1 MLPPPAVVTT
11 ASGSEDRE
19 QRLSGPSSRSRESSA
34 AASSSQATQAQA
46 INEDDIEDK
55 NDVDDAIV
63 TSAIISVDDV
73 EDNNDVDKDNVA
85 VSEANNANEAGS
97 DADNGDGNSDADP
110 TLSPS
115 PASDK
120 GPQLTP
126 PGQARVTLPRIQIS
140 PEAAT
145 MTSGSEDGERRLSGG
160 GPSLNPSRSECS
172 GDSDNLF
179 SLMTPYGP
187 AMVTLPRTQTS
198 PEAAAI
204 TTSGTEDGEQRLSCP
219 SSSSLSADLSR
230 ESSAAASTLP
240 MTQSHVINKDV
251 QRDMLA
257 EVLAVSEVNISEE
270 DAMVMSAI
278 ISVDDIED
286 SNDVTLPGS
295 EEGEPRLSGPSSLSA
310 GLIRESSTTATSSQ
324 ATQAINEELRRP
336 ETRLE
341 RFVSKSS
348 EGSECSEGS
357 DQSGRSPASAVASRL
372 HSSATAS
379 SRAKT
384 SDKSSSGSGSGSGNT
399 SPQEKTTSMLKN
411 TLRKMT
417 RFSIGG
423 GTRRKDSGE
432 DGNFAKPAPPPDT
445 ADPKS
450 RSRAPFLGKSRVP
463 KSQSPAPGASV
474 NRSKSFKEP
483 GGGSGVPRPG
493 GGAGAGMA
501 RNNVYTSS
509 LRRTKIKH
517 QNQDSEDASGRPTS
531 KNKNHNLSSLYYNFH
546 FTMIILSPAPNV
558 GTAAPWPTVLR
569 RENSIVVKKCK
580 RLDKYKGYLVFSPPV
595 PLLYLPHV

>member
-160 GPSLNPSRSECS
+160 GPSLNPSR
-172 GDSDNLF
+172 
-179 SLMTPYGP
+179 
-187 AMVTLPRTQTS
+187 
-198 PEAAAI
+198 I
-204 TTSGTEDGEQRLSCP
+204 P
-219 SSSSLSADLSR
+219 SR
-230 ESSAAASTLP
+230 KSSAAASSAQA
-240 MTQSHVINKDV
+240 TQS
-251 QRDMLA
+251 
-257 EVLAVSEVNISEE
+257 
-270 DAMVMSAI
+270 
-278 ISVDDIED
+278 
-286 SNDVTLPGS
+286 
-295 EEGEPRLSGPSSLSA
+295 
-310 GLIRESSTTATSSQ
+310 
-324 ATQAINEELRRP
+324 QAINEDLRRL

-517 QNQDSEDASGRPTS
+517 QNQDSEERDASGRPTS
-531 KNKNHNLSSLYYNFH
+531 KD
-546 FTMIILSPAPNV
+546 
-558 GTAAPWPTVLR
+558 
-569 RENSIVVKKCK
+569 K
-580 RLDKYKGYLVFSPPV
+580 RLY
-595 PLLYLPHV
+595 

>member
-1 MLPPPAVVTT
+1 MNPEAGDPEVLSSAEMEAGEA
-11 ASGSEDRE
+11 AS
-19 QRLSGPSSRSRESSA
+19 SSA
-34 AASSSQATQAQA
+34 AAEDAGHHDPPPDVVPSVPSQ
-46 INEDDIEDK
+46 ED
-55 NDVDDAIV
+55 AMV
-63 TSAIISVDDV
+63 TSAIISVDDI
-73 EDNNDVDKDNVA
+73 EDSNDVNKDNVA

-97 DADNGDGNSDADP
+97 GADNGDGKSGADP

-115 PASDK
+115 PGSDK
-120 GPQLTP
+120 SPQLTP

-145 MTSGSEDGERRLSGG
+145 TTSGSEDGERRLSGG
-160 GPSLNPSRSECS
+160 GPSLSPSR
-172 GDSDNLF
+172 
-179 SLMTPYGP
+179 
-187 AMVTLPRTQTS
+187 
-198 PEAAAI
+198 I
-204 TTSGTEDGEQRLSCP
+204 P
-219 SSSSLSADLSR
+219 SR
-230 ESSAAASTLP
+230 KSSAA
-240 MTQSHVINKDV
+240 
-251 QRDMLA
+251 
-257 EVLAVSEVNISEE
+257 
-270 DAMVMSAI
+270 
-278 ISVDDIED
+278 
-286 SNDVTLPGS
+286 
-295 EEGEPRLSGPSSLSA
+295 
-310 GLIRESSTTATSSQ
+310 ATSSQ
-324 ATQAINEELRRP
+324 ATQSQAINEDLRRL

-348 EGSECSEGS
+348 EGSECSGDS

-384 SDKSSSGSGSGSGNT
+384 SDKSSSGSGSGNT

-463 KSQSPAPGASV
+463 KSQSPAPGATV

-493 GGAGAGMA
+493 GGAGAGAGMA

-517 QNQDSEDASGRPTS
+517 QNQHSEERDASGRPTS
-531 KNKNHNLSSLYYNFH
+531 KDKHLY
-546 FTMIILSPAPNV
+546 
-558 GTAAPWPTVLR
+558 
-569 RENSIVVKKCK
+569 
-580 RLDKYKGYLVFSPPV
+580 
-595 PLLYLPHV
+595 

>member
-1 MLPPPAVVTT
+1 M
-11 ASGSEDRE
+11 
-19 QRLSGPSSRSRESSA
+19 
-34 AASSSQATQAQA
+34 
-46 INEDDIEDK
+46 
-55 NDVDDAIV
+55 V

-73 EDNNDVDKDNVA
+73 EDTTDVNKDNVA
-85 VSEANNANEAGS
+85 VSEANNANKAAS
-97 DADNGDGNSDADP
+97 AADDGDCKSGADP

-115 PASDK
+115 PGSDK
-120 GPQLTP
+120 SPQLTP
-126 PGQARVTLPRIQIS
+126 PGPRVTLPRIQIS

-145 MTSGSEDGERRLSGG
+145 TTSGSEDGERRLSGG
-160 GPSLNPSRSECS
+160 GPSLSPSR
-172 GDSDNLF
+172 
-179 SLMTPYGP
+179 
-187 AMVTLPRTQTS
+187 
-198 PEAAAI
+198 I
-204 TTSGTEDGEQRLSCP
+204 P
-219 SSSSLSADLSR
+219 SR
-230 ESSAAASTLP
+230 KSSAAASSAQA
-240 MTQSHVINKDV
+240 TQS
-251 QRDMLA
+251 
-257 EVLAVSEVNISEE
+257 
-270 DAMVMSAI
+270 
-278 ISVDDIED
+278 
-286 SNDVTLPGS
+286 
-295 EEGEPRLSGPSSLSA
+295 
-310 GLIRESSTTATSSQ
+310 
-324 ATQAINEELRRP
+324 QAINEDLRRL

-517 QNQDSEDASGRPTS
+517 QNQDSEERDASGRPTS
-531 KNKNHNLSSLYYNFH
+531 KNKNHNLSSLYF
-546 FTMIILSPAPNV
+546 IL
-558 GTAAPWPTVLR
+558 
-569 RENSIVVKKCK
+569 
-580 RLDKYKGYLVFSPPV
+580 
-595 PLLYLPHV
+595 

>member
-1 MLPPPAVVTT
+1 MEIENSDRGERDCLVTSVGVVRCAVVILLLLAVARKKLLIVLITTLSAFRFIRNKSKRFSLCSGIKCDRRTRLQTLDSDQITMNPEAGDPEVLSSAEMEAGEAGGSGSSPSEYHHDPPPDVVP
-11 ASGSEDRE
+11 SVPSQED
-19 QRLSGPSSRSRESSA
+19 A
-34 AASSSQATQAQA
+34 M
-46 INEDDIEDK
+46 
-55 NDVDDAIV
+55 V
-63 TSAIISVDDV
+63 TSAIISVDDI
-73 EDNNDVDKDNVA
+73 EDNTDVNKDNVA
-85 VSEANNANEAGS
+85 VSEANNANRAAS
-97 DADNGDGNSDADP
+97 AADDGDCKSAADP

-115 PASDK
+115 PGSDK
-120 GPQLTP
+120 SPQLTP
-126 PGQARVTLPRIQIS
+126 PGPRVTLPRIQIS

-145 MTSGSEDGERRLSGG
+145 ATSGSEDGERRLSGG
-160 GPSLNPSRSECS
+160 GPSLSPSR
-172 GDSDNLF
+172 
-179 SLMTPYGP
+179 
-187 AMVTLPRTQTS
+187 
-198 PEAAAI
+198 I
-204 TTSGTEDGEQRLSCP
+204 P
-219 SSSSLSADLSR
+219 SR
-230 ESSAAASTLP
+230 KSSAAASSAQA
-240 MTQSHVINKDV
+240 TQS
-251 QRDMLA
+251 
-257 EVLAVSEVNISEE
+257 
-270 DAMVMSAI
+270 
-278 ISVDDIED
+278 
-286 SNDVTLPGS
+286 
-295 EEGEPRLSGPSSLSA
+295 
-310 GLIRESSTTATSSQ
+310 
-324 ATQAINEELRRP
+324 QAINEDLRRL

-517 QNQDSEDASGRPTS
+517 QNQDSEERDASGRPTS
-531 KNKNHNLSSLYYNFH
+531 K
-546 FTMIILSPAPNV
+546 
-558 GTAAPWPTVLR
+558 
-569 RENSIVVKKCK
+569 
-580 RLDKYKGYLVFSPPV
+580 DKHL
-595 PLLYLPHV
+595 H

>member
-1 MLPPPAVVTT
+1 MNPEAGDPEVL
-11 ASGSEDRE
+11 
-19 QRLSGPSSRSRESSA
+19 SSA
-34 AASSSQATQAQA
+34 EMEAGEAASSSAAVEEPRHHDPPPPDVVPSVPSQ
-46 INEDDIEDK
+46 ED
-55 NDVDDAIV
+55 AMV

-73 EDNNDVDKDNVA
+73 EDNTDVIKDNVA
-85 VSEANNANEAGS
+85 VSEANNAYKAGS
-97 DADNGDGNSDADP
+97 AADDGDCKSAADP

-115 PASDK
+115 PGSDK
-120 GPQLTP
+120 SPQLTP
-126 PGQARVTLPRIQIS
+126 PGPRVTLPRIQIS

-145 MTSGSEDGERRLSGG
+145 TTSGSEDGERRLSGG
-160 GPSLNPSRSECS
+160 GPSLSPSR
-172 GDSDNLF
+172 
-179 SLMTPYGP
+179 
-187 AMVTLPRTQTS
+187 
-198 PEAAAI
+198 I
-204 TTSGTEDGEQRLSCP
+204 P
-219 SSSSLSADLSR
+219 SR
-230 ESSAAASTLP
+230 KSSAAASSAQA
-240 MTQSHVINKDV
+240 TQS
-251 QRDMLA
+251 
-257 EVLAVSEVNISEE
+257 
-270 DAMVMSAI
+270 
-278 ISVDDIED
+278 
-286 SNDVTLPGS
+286 
-295 EEGEPRLSGPSSLSA
+295 
-310 GLIRESSTTATSSQ
+310 
-324 ATQAINEELRRP
+324 QAINEDLRRL

-463 KSQSPAPGASV
+463 KSQSPAPGATV

-517 QNQDSEDASGRPTS
+517 QSQDSDERDASGRPTS

-580 RLDKYKGYLVFSPPV
+580 RLDKYKGYLVFS
-595 PLLYLPHV
+595 LLYLSCTSLMCDP

>member
-1 MLPPPAVVTT
+1 MNPEAGDPEVLSSAEMEAGEA
-11 ASGSEDRE
+11 AS
-19 QRLSGPSSRSRESSA
+19 SSA
-34 AASSSQATQAQA
+34 AAEDAGHHDPPPDVVPSVPSQ
-46 INEDDIEDK
+46 ED
-55 NDVDDAIV
+55 AMV
-63 TSAIISVDDV
+63 TSAIISVDDI
-73 EDNNDVDKDNVA
+73 EDSNDVNKDNVA

-97 DADNGDGNSDADP
+97 GADNGDGKSGADP

-115 PASDK
+115 PGSDK
-120 GPQLTP
+120 SPQLTP

-145 MTSGSEDGERRLSGG
+145 TTSGSEDGERRLSGG
-160 GPSLNPSRSECS
+160 GPSLSPSR
-172 GDSDNLF
+172 
-179 SLMTPYGP
+179 
-187 AMVTLPRTQTS
+187 
-198 PEAAAI
+198 I
-204 TTSGTEDGEQRLSCP
+204 P
-219 SSSSLSADLSR
+219 SR
-230 ESSAAASTLP
+230 KSSAAAS
-240 MTQSHVINKDV
+240 
-251 QRDMLA
+251 
-257 EVLAVSEVNISEE
+257 
-270 DAMVMSAI
+270 
-278 ISVDDIED
+278 
-286 SNDVTLPGS
+286 
-295 EEGEPRLSGPSSLSA
+295 
-310 GLIRESSTTATSSQ
+310 SSQ
-324 ATQAINEELRRP
+324 ATQSQAINEDLRRL

-348 EGSECSEGS
+348 EGSECSGDS

-384 SDKSSSGSGSGSGNT
+384 SDKSSSGSGSGNT

-463 KSQSPAPGASV
+463 KSQSPAPGATV

-517 QNQDSEDASGRPTS
+517 QNQDSEERDASGRPTS
-531 KNKNHNLSSLYYNFH
+531 KDNHLY
-546 FTMIILSPAPNV
+546 
-558 GTAAPWPTVLR
+558 
-569 RENSIVVKKCK
+569 
-580 RLDKYKGYLVFSPPV
+580 
-595 PLLYLPHV
+595 